1 MSYFYCTI
9 LIKQAK
15 GSFWHSSCT
24 VPCSAIQRYTS
35 STYEVSKA
43 RLSSDNAQE
52 VVLIV
57 QRHDV
62 VFQIC
67 HDPHGCKKN
76 TRTKVNLHL
85 TIFSLCLSL
94 FYFHQNKGQNESVM
108 HYVRYSVSPF
118 GTMLNNNGGNNVHG
132 QKKRYKK
139 TDLFLSYRHK
149 RTAQTAP
156 HLHP

>member
-67 HDPHGCKKN
+67 HDPHSCKKN

-85 TIFSLCLSL
+85 TIFSLCLLL
-94 FYFHQNKGQNESVM
+94 FYFHQNKGQNESVT
-108 HYVRYSVSPF
+108 HSPVINTVTI
-118 GTMLNNNGGNNVHG
+118 GTILNNNGGYN
-132 QKKRYKK
+132 
-139 TDLFLSYRHK
+139 
-149 RTAQTAP
+149 
-156 HLHP
+156 